1 MRQVKLAHPIGHKLK
16 FNGKHIAIG
25 GEWHD
30 LWGGNFN
37 GFEVYQSRYYWIDN
51 KYTTYGN
58 NIETDIESSSSSYP
72 GIKRWGWL
80 KIYNRISI
88 PDSRVNDKFVILE
101 IPFNPYR
108 ETRSRSMLQNNMDE
122 SYFKVGLIRRF
133 RHDGSPA
140 LEDSNPN
147 YNENF
152 SFDITSTPTS
162 IIEKGDD
169 GEEMHYGVG
178 SWTHTLSIPN
188 VSYTNTFTTVP
199 GPSYKIRLLCDLST
213 KKTYFKIDST
223 FPDNVVLTDY
233 IDTGFTMPYDETEY
247 YNFPYSYIINVY
259 AGGAGIKAPTE
270 YPLEYLI
277 AGYHVGS
284 GTPITLK
291 SYFGTL

>member
-1 MRQVKLAHPIGHKLK
+1 MSKVNLAHPIGHKLK
-16 FNGKHIAIG
+16 FNGKHLAIG
-25 GEWHD
+25 GKWHD
-30 LWGGNFN
+30 LWGGNFD
-37 GFEVYQSRYYWIDN
+37 GFNVWNSHYYWIDN
-51 KYTTYGN
+51 KYTTYGD
-58 NIETDIESSSSSYP
+58 NIETDIESSSSSSP
-72 GIKRWGWL
+72 GIKTWGWL

-108 ETRSRSMLQNNMDE
+108 ETRNRSTLQNNMDE

-133 RHDGSPA
+133 RN
-140 LEDSNPN
+140 DSNPS

-162 IIEKGDD
+162 IIENGDD
-169 GEEMHYGVG
+169 GEGMRYGVG
-178 SWTHTLSIPN
+178 SWSHTLSIPN
-188 VSYTNTFTTVP
+188 ISYTNTFTTIP

-223 FPDNVVLTDY
+223 FPDNVVLSDY
-233 IDTGFTMPYDETEY
+233 IDTGFTMPYENSEY
-247 YNFPYSYIINVY
+247 YSFPDSYIINVY
-259 AGGAGIKAPTE
+259 AAGAGIKAINSE
-270 YPLEYLI
+270 PLKYLI

-291 SYFGTL
+291 SYLGTL